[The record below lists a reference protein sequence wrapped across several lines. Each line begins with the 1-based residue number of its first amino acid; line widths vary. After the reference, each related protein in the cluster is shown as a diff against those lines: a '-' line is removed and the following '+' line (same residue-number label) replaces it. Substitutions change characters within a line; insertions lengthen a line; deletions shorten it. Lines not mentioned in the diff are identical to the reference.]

1 MRSEKVD
8 RFLKTKDCPPSEDL
22 LSLTLAAFPIESTS
36 EIISHLDVCDFCAAE
51 AHFLSRFQA
60 TEPLWSITATPRIF
74 GCWQNRCY
82 ENDLQR
88 SNYSVRNFR
97 EGIAKSRLS
106 YLERGTFAESL
117 LTFF

>member
-60 TEPLWSITATPRIF
+60 TEPLWSITAIPPDI
-74 GCWQNRCY
+74 
-82 ENDLQR
+82 
-88 SNYSVRNFR
+88 
-97 EGIAKSRLS
+97 RL
-106 YLERGTFAESL
+106 LAESL
-117 LTFF
+117 LRKRSPEIEL